1 VATGGASKYSDEK
14 QVMHCVQRGPLSITV
29 AETGTLSSQEELKI
43 KSQVNGR
50 KTILFLIEE
59 GKRLEKGM
67 ILVELDRSALKDAL
81 AEAKIRVDNA
91 EAAFIL

>member
-1 VATGGASKYSDEK
+1 MKIAKKVLLGGIILSVILLWLRVGSSKNSDEK

-50 KTILFLIEE
+50 KTILFLIEDTA
-59 GKRLEKGM
+59 
-67 ILVELDRSALKDAL
+67 IP
-81 AEAKIRVDNA
+81 
-91 EAAFIL
+91 